1 MVVWW
6 SGGGNFFFFFFWD
19 NFSGGELVFVTE
31 FWWKLESGCV
41 GLLERETE
49 GKRRENELFIL
60 FNVVG
65 YIILISCM

>member
-1 MVVWW
+1 M
-6 SGGGNFFFFFFWD
+6 
-19 NFSGGELVFVTE
+19 FVAK
-31 FWWKLESGCV
+31 FWWKLENGCV

>member
-1 MVVWW
+1 M
-6 SGGGNFFFFFFWD
+6 
-19 NFSGGELVFVTE
+19 FVAK

-49 GKRRENELFIL
+49 GKKRENELFII

-65 YIILISCM
+65 DIILINCM

>member
-1 MVVWW
+1 M
-6 SGGGNFFFFFFWD
+6 FMAK
-19 NFSGGELVFVTE
+19 L
-31 FWWKLESGCV
+31 WWKLENGCV
-41 GLLERETE
+41 GLLEREIE